1 MNELVLNNVEQA
13 GDASQFLTF
22 KLSGEEFAVPIMQVK
37 EIIEYHGLTVVPMV
51 PEFIS
56 GALNLRGSVIP
67 VINLATKLD
76 MPSSE
81 ETRRTSVVIME
92 VQLDDEST
100 VIGVMV
106 DKVLDVIDIPEED
119 IDSAPSL
126 GTRIRTDFIYGMGK
140 LNEDFVIILAVNKIL
155 SSEEITVVGKVQ
167 DEGETLPEDTASSE

>member
-1 MNELVLNNVEQA
+1 MTKLELNSVAQA
-13 GDASQFLTF
+13 VDVNQFLTF
-22 KLSGEEFAVPIMQVK
+22 MLSGEEFAVPIMQVK

-51 PEFIS
+51 PKFIS
-56 GALNLRGSVIP
+56 GALNLRGNVIP

-76 MPSSE
+76 MPTSD

-106 DKVLDVIDIPEED
+106 DRVLDVIDIAEEN

-126 GTRIRTDFIYGMGK
+126 GARIRTDFIRGMGK
-140 LNEDFVIILAVNKIL
+140 LDGDFVIILEVNKIL
-155 SSEEITVVGKVQ
+155 SSEEIAVVGNFQ
-167 DEGETLPEDTASSE
+167 DESEISPPDGID